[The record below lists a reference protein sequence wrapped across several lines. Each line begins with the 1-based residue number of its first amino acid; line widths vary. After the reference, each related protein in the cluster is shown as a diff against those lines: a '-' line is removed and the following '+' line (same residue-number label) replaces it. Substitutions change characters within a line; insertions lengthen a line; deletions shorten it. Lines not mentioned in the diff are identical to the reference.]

1 MQEKKPKKVLKR
13 GHNIK
18 QKKRDKKSAK
28 KKFTYQSQEIH
39 RNIFPKNSAKK
50 GAKISIGVLKVLKK
64 VQKKVQ

>member
-18 QKKRDKKSAK
+18 QKKKKGQK
-28 KKFTYQSQEIH
+28 KCLKKFTYQSQEIH

-50 GAKISIGVLKVLKK
+50 VLKLVLAF
-64 VQKKVQ
+64 